1 MGSTTKQASFQ
12 PIPKRQKKSAV
23 TTMGSPKI
31 SSWEYSK
38 IPGWV
43 QAGNLGQ

>member
-1 MGSTTKQASFQ
+1 MGSTAKQTSFQ
-12 PIPKRQKKSAV
+12 SHPQRQKKSAV
-23 TTMGSPKI
+23 TTMGSPKTNP
-31 SSWEYSK
+31 WEYSK